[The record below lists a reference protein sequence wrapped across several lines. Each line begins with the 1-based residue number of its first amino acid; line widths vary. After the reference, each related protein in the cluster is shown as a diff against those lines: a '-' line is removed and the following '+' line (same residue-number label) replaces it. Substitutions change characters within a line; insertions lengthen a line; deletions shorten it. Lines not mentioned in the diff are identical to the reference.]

1 MVNHR
6 FSAATPE
13 GTRRYAERQGVYACE
28 FGSTGLVASRVGF
41 GGYRI
46 HHQSPGHREA
56 LTLALQRGV
65 NLIDTSSNYTDG
77 GSEILSGM
85 VLKDLVAAGTVQRD
99 EIIVVSKV
107 GYVQGQNLD
116 LAEQREKSG
125 APFPEMVKYEDGCW
139 HCIHPEFLEDQLQRS
154 LQRLQLDA
162 LDAYLLHNPEYFLS
176 DAIKPGKPVSEAREE
191 YYRRIKAAFIYLE
204 EQCHDG
210 RIGCYGISSNTFPAS
225 TGGSTELAEVSA
237 AANPPSDYEFTSLVQ
252 VWAIA
257 QEIGAGHHFRV
268 IQFPFNL
275 FEHGAATE
283 KNQFHNSQTLLQT
296 AKQFGL
302 ATMANRP
309 LNAMHDH
316 RMIRLASFAV
326 TEPTNLKENF
336 DGALL
341 RLESAQ
347 KEFLETVLA
356 LLQLEDYRDELKD
369 GMQWSKHL
377 HNALTGFHDWEH
389 WDHFKQSML
398 WPQVNGYLNAFENR
412 ARQLEPDAVTI
423 YSQWRG
429 RFVAAL
435 QEAVSLIESK
445 YAALANTRSQ
455 KISEKITS
463 LVPELADSATLSQ
476 MAVQALLGAEGMHV
490 VLLGMRQKSYVEDAL
505 PILSKPPLEI
515 DFSKL
520 AAANWL

>member
-1 MVNHR
+1 MTNR
-6 FSAATPE
+6 FSRASPE
-13 GTRRYAERQGVYACE
+13 GSRRYAERHGINACE
-28 FGSTGLVASRVGF
+28 FGNTGLFASRVGV

-46 HHQSPGHREA
+46 HHHSSGHREA

-77 GSEILSGM
+77 GSETLIGI
-85 VLKDLVAAGTVQRD
+85 VLKDLIAAGTVRRD
-99 EIIVVSKV
+99 ETIVVSKV
-107 GYVQGQNLD
+107 GYVQGQNLE
-116 LAEQREKSG
+116 LAGQREKSG
-125 APFPEMVKYEDGCW
+125 APFPEMVKYQDDCW

-176 DAIKPGKPVSEAREE
+176 DAVKRGKPVAEAREE

-204 EQCHDG
+204 EQCRNG
-210 RIGCYGISSNTFPAS
+210 RIGCYGSSSNTFAHQS
-225 TGGSTELAEVSA
+225 
-237 AANPPSDYEFTSLVQ
+237 NNHEFTSLEQ

-257 QEIGAGHHFRV
+257 QEIGADHHFRV

-302 ATMANRP
+302 ATLANRP
-309 LNAMHDH
+309 LNAMHHH
-316 RMIRLASFAV
+316 RMIRLASFAGS
-326 TEPTNLKENF
+326 EPTNLKENF
-336 DGALL
+336 DSTLL

-347 KEFLETVLA
+347 KEFFETVLS
-356 LLQLEDYRDELKD
+356 LLQLDDYRHELED

-377 HNALTGFHDWEH
+377 HNALTVFHDWEH
-389 WDHFKQSML
+389 WDHVKQNMI
-398 WPQVNGYLNAFENR
+398 WPQVNGYLGVLENR
-412 ARQLEPDAVTI
+412 ARQLDLDSSAAYTE
-423 YSQWRG
+423 WRA
-429 RFVAAL
+429 RFIAAL

-455 KISEKITS
+455 KISDRLTS
-463 LVPELADSATLSQ
+463 LVPELADSTTLSQ
-476 MAVQALLGAEGMHV
+476 MALRAVLGAEGMHV
-490 VLLGMRQKSYVEDAL
+490 VLLGMRQRSYVEDAIPVL
-505 PILSKPPLEI
+505 NSPPVPI
-515 DFSKL
+515 DFGTL
-520 AAANWL
+520 ATARWL